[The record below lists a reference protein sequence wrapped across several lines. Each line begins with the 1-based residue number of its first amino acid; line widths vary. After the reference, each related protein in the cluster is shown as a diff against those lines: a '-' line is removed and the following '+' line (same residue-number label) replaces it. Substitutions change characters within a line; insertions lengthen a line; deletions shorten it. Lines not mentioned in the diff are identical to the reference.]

1 MREIKVHAESGPSA
15 ASEGAAALGVDVR
28 RVEVEVLEA
37 DEHGVTAR
45 VWVTE
50 DAAPAAPDR
59 ESPAGGEPDRES
71 PADDDGEATEGAAA
85 ACRHLARVLE
95 LIGLE
100 TQVAVVSERED
111 EVVLNVEGDD
121 LGVIIGSFG
130 QTLNALQFLVN
141 LMANRHGPR
150 QRVII
155 DAGGYRDRRR
165 EKLEEIAQQ
174 HARRAKDERRG
185 VILEGLRASERRI
198 IHTALQNDPDVV
210 TFSEGEEPHR
220 RLIISPRNR

>member
-1 MREIKVHAESGPSA
+1 MNEIRVHATDAEEA
-15 ASEGAAALGVDVR
+15 RAEGAAALGVSERD
-28 RVEVEVLEA
+28 VEVEVLEA
-37 DEHGVTAR
+37 DEHGITAR
-45 VWVTE
+45 VYTSDKPALAGAADNGGE
-50 DAAPAAPDR
+50 EAEQDAADR
-59 ESPAGGEPDRES
+59 
-71 PADDDGEATEGAAA
+71 
-85 ACRHLARVLE
+85 ACRCLKTLLELAGVEARV
-95 LIGLE
+95 
-100 TQVAVVSERED
+100 QVAANSED
-111 EVVLNVEGDD
+111 EVLLNVVGDD

-130 QTLNALQFLVN
+130 QTLNAVQFLLN
-141 LMANRHGPR
+141 LMVNRGGRR
-150 QRVII
+150 QRITV

-165 EKLEEIAQQ
+165 ERLEEIAHE